1 MLADQID
8 AHASGIRER
17 IRTGD
22 QPVLQ
27 PSLVIVDR

>member
-8 AHASGIRER
+8 VHASGIRER